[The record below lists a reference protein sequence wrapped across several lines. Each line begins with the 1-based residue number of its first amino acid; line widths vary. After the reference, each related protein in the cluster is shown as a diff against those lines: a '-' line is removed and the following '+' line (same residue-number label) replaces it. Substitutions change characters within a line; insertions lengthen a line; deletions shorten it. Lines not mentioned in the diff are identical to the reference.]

1 MATFTKQ
8 ILRQQTSIS
17 KQRAASPLRAPAK
30 KVKKSSLSFK
40 KCTLSNVSLLF
51 SLSLEIVLSVTNSGN
66 LPAINMSGKNNITLF
81 TISVYDSSLRDLLI
95 SSVSDATSFLQ
106 IVDQNKDKI
115 DISSMGCEKKI
126 TDSTVVGNLSRA
138 VATITRTPSATFLY
152 PYEIKFDPKSF
163 KDRSS
168 PTDLTIF
175 CYIMRQTTG
184 SGGDVL
190 VDNIIYQNLI
200 VGNTLMTS
208 PNVVDLRT
216 KKYDEYLDFSIINQV
231 LPGSEAYFSDQFCS
245 YDPDQFLKFIFFWDK
260 IQFLKENSIF
270 GNILNN
276 TSIEASRQKM
286 ISDSLISDI
295 KIIRQ
300 RVKRNINGF
309 SKFSLNEKSEII
321 VTSHES
327 DADGFMA
334 AEKTDNITKELT
346 AKISSLPGVKSRGEY
361 LSFIVNDYYPQRNKY
376 GMYKYSIEI
385 RLQDGMLKF
394 LLDSLD
400 TLRKID
406 KQYREF
412 LNIFSGNLGPSVSES
427 SANVRT
433 MLNILFSI
441 RKYSSPNMER
451 ITREI
456 SLLLASQEGIL
467 QLITFNENLML
478 KIINALGE
486 RGVATSL
493 SARSKTT
500 SKKTSNL
507 FFLEDRYEFSEIID
521 LADLK
526 DIKYDYFNLEDGLSF
541 GAAGFSLDQ
550 IEDRFFSEFQ
560 RIISYDGKRE
570 QINFGDLSEQL
581 YSDNVVSDKQT
592 DLKDGLFNLGQTYYS
607 YLSPAKIGEKSTK
620 AISVGQLRPALYNIK
635 EIETPEIDNEE
646 LSISYFMHK
655 NGVSVENRSNLARK
669 AAIRTSDATD
679 IVDIKVSDI
688 FGKTDKINEEN
699 ISNTE
704 TLQGSCVDA
713 ESFKTS
719 MQQSRGIMNGIN
731 KFYNNFNMTRQSFD
745 LSSPLN
751 LLDQKR
757 SAISDLKTITPSPT
771 RAVSTTTTSIV
782 PLTKTTATTAAAAST
797 ARTTTATRTALTI
810 PAPSFENSL
819 AEMPNQIRAL
829 FASRSEMVVNKWA
842 LTENDFFSNV
852 NTTNMMKE
860 NYSNLISIEVLAGF
874 NEDAQGQQIPKL
886 PIFKKLEVED
896 LNGMKAGELLFCRTY
911 RLDDK
916 SLGIGMKNTKNTEN
930 NTYYNKCFVISKN
943 NVFLF

>member
-8 ILRQQTSIS
+8 ILRQQNSIS
-17 KQRAASPLRAPAK
+17 KQRKGAPSRVPTK
-30 KVKKSSLSFK
+30 KIKKSSLSFK

-51 SLSLEIVLSVTNSGN
+51 SLSLDIVLSVSNSGN

-95 SSVSDATSFLQ
+95 SSVSDTTSFLQ

-115 DISSMGCEKKI
+115 DISSMGCKKKI
-126 TDSTVVGNLSRA
+126 TDSTVIKNPSRA
-138 VATITRTPSATFLY
+138 ATTTRTPSATFLY
-152 PYEIKFDPKSF
+152 PYRVKFDPKSF

-168 PTDLTIF
+168 PADLTIF
-175 CYIMRQTTG
+175 CYIMRETAG
-184 SGGDVL
+184 SGGDIL

-200 VGNTLMTS
+200 VGNALIAS
-208 PNVVDLRT
+208 PNIIDLRT

-231 LPGSEAYFSDQFCS
+231 VPGSEAYFSDQFYS
-245 YDPDQFLKFIFFWDK
+245 YDPNQFLKFIFFWDK
-260 IQFLKENSIF
+260 LQFLKENSIF

-300 RVKRNINGF
+300 RVKKGINGF
-309 SKFSLNEKSEII
+309 SKFSLNENPEII
-321 VTSHES
+321 VTSYES
-327 DADGFMA
+327 EADGLLP
-334 AEKTDNITKELT
+334 AEKIDNVTKKLT

-361 LSFIVNDYYPQRNKY
+361 LSFVVNDYYPQRAKY

-394 LLDSLD
+394 LLDSLE

-412 LNIFSGNLGPSVSES
+412 LNIFSGNLSPSTLES
-427 SANVRT
+427 SANVRI

-441 RKYSSPNMER
+441 RKYSPPNMES

-456 SLLLASQEGIL
+456 LLLLNSRESVL

-478 KIINALGE
+478 KIINALGA
-486 RGVATSL
+486 RGVATNL

-500 SKKTSNL
+500 SKTTSNL
-507 FFLEDRYEFSEIID
+507 FFLENRYEFSEIID

-550 IEDRFFSEFQ
+550 IENRFFSEFQ
-560 RIISYDGKRE
+560 RIISYDGKKE

-620 AISVGQLRPALYNIK
+620 ALSVGQLKPAPYNIK
-635 EIETPEIDNEE
+635 EIETPQIDNEE
-646 LSISYFMHK
+646 LSISYFLHK
-655 NGVSVENRSNLARK
+655 NGVSVENGSNLARK
-669 AAIRTSDATD
+669 TAIQTFNATD
-679 IVDIKVSDI
+679 IVDVKVSDI
-688 FGKTDKINEEN
+688 FGKADKINDEN
-699 ISNTE
+699 LSNTE
-704 TLQGSCVDA
+704 TLQGSCTDSQ
-713 ESFKTS
+713 SFKTS
-719 MQQSRGIMNGIN
+719 IQQSVGIMNGIN

-751 LLDQKR
+751 FLDQKR
-757 SAISDLKTITPSPT
+757 SAINDLKATTPAPP
-771 RAVSTTTTSIV
+771 RAVSATTTTI
-782 PLTKTTATTAAAAST
+782 PLAKSTATATT
-797 ARTTTATRTALTI
+797 ARTTTTTRTTLAI
-810 PAPSFENSL
+810 PVPNFENSL

-860 NYSNLISIEVLAGF
+860 NYSNLISIEILTGF
-874 NEDAQGQQIPKL
+874 GEDIQGQQIPKL